1 MNTKVDEMNVI
12 LGLFAFSVLAVFLG
26 ILVFHVPRIDL
37 MSVIGLTAALAAW
50 DLYTT
55 LRSKKG

>member
-1 MNTKVDEMNVI
+1 MSLRDDKMNV
-12 LGLFAFSVLAVFLG
+12 LMGLFAFIVLAIFLG

-37 MSVIGLTAALAAW
+37 MAVVGITAALAAW